1 MMRKW
6 GTVGRKFRAHGWVCE
21 MSAHVCCVRGCGSGE
36 QWVESV
42 ELMGGLVRC
51 LHMSDVLEDEEVRNS
66 G

>member
-1 MMRKW
+1 
-6 GTVGRKFRAHGWVCE
+6 